1 MQVKVLDKKYINGTL
16 STFQWFIF
24 LLANAIA
31 LPIVIGGAFGL
42 SIDDITSLM
51 QRVFFIV
58 GISSFLQGFIGHRLP
73 LADGPAGSWVSI
85 FVMLGAIAIQQT
97 GDPQT
102 ALPLLMGAVFFA
114 GILLIVLGISG
125 LVQKI
130 LFLFSPLVT
139 GTFLLLLALQLS
151 GVFLEGMLATK
162 GDPAVPDY
170 GMAAIAFFVFILVI
184 LLSNKGKGWVKSY
197 AVLIGILAGWLVA
210 LVLGKASIS
219 TQTHSAIFQFP
230 ELLAW
235 GLPKL
240 NAGMIVTAILF
251 SFLLISNTIAA
262 VTAVRQSLGN
272 DTKDFESTINRSLFT
287 GGISHILASGF
298 SSLVVVPLPVTAG
311 FLQMTGEKKI
321 KPFLFAS
328 MGLAVLALIPS
339 IVHVLSLLPGP
350 IANAALMASF
360 INMIA
365 IALTSLTK
373 EILDQRRLS
382 ILGITLLISIGIMF
396 LPTGL
401 FSTLPAVIQDIV
413 SNGLLVG
420 TILVILLEQFWKPQ
434 VITEKY

>member
-1 MQVKVLDKKYINGTL
+1 MDKKYINGTL

-42 SIDDITSLM
+42 SIDEIASLM

-58 GISSFLQGFIGHRLP
+58 GISSFLQGVIGHRLP

-85 FVMLGAIAIQQT
+85 FVMLAAIAIQQT

-114 GILLIVLGISG
+114 GILLIVLGLSG

-130 LFLFSPLVT
+130 LFLFTPLVT

-151 GVFLEGMLATK
+151 GVFLEGMLAAK

-170 GMAAIAFFVFILVI
+170 GMAAIAFFVFIFVI

-197 AVLIGILAGWLVA
+197 AVLIGILAGWLIA
-210 LVLGKASIS
+210 LALGKASVS
-219 TQTHSAIFQFP
+219 TQAQSAIFQFP
-230 ELLAW
+230 ELFAW

-240 NAGMIVTAILF
+240 NAGMIVTALLF

-272 DTKDFESTINRSLFT
+272 DTKNFESTINRSLFT

-298 SSLVVVPLPVTAG
+298 SSLAVVPLPVTAG

-321 KPFLFAS
+321 KPYLFAS
-328 MGLAVLALIPS
+328 MALAVLALIPS
-339 IVHVLSLLPGP
+339 IVHLLSLLPGP

-396 LPTGL
+396 LPTGI
-401 FSTLPAVIQDIV
+401 FSTLPAVIQDVV

-420 TILVILLEQFWKPQ
+420 TILVIMLEQFWKPERQ
-434 VITEKY
+434 TAKQ